1 MSYSVFDAASFQDD
15 SETKRAINKAVAP
28 SSVNQEQAQRASA
41 IVKRYPTIS
50 KGSLVGAVKLGIAAD
65 DPRLQQIVM
74 KESIQKEDDG
84 EGKLKSAI
92 RRSVRGA
99 FIGFQNL
106 WEMAAPR
113 GVRYLEGR
121 QQGMSHEER

>member
-15 SETKRAINKAVAP
+15 SETKRAISKAVAP

-74 KESIQKEDDG
+74 KESV
-84 EGKLKSAI
+84 LK
-92 RRSVRGA
+92 
-99 FIGFQNL
+99 
-106 WEMAAPR
+106 
-113 GVRYLEGR
+113 
-121 QQGMSHEER
+121 